1 VGVVEPPSRDA
12 ILRLRAWLATAALP
26 AWWGRRAARR
36 RWSSIAPGVFLD
48 RAATVARGVA
58 CLNHRMGPIPIAGIG
73 QLVDEG
79 QYWQLVYAA
88 CGHTLATAKF
98 ADLDPVEQVR
108 RWHATCLA
116 CESQRRSA
124 RRWQRSASQEPDRT
138 RERQRCLLDG
148 LDSEHPL

>member
-1 VGVVEPPSRDA
+1 MGVVEPPSRDA

-36 RWSSIAPGVFLD
+36 RCSSIVPGVFLD
-48 RAATVARGVA
+48 RAATVARGAA
-58 CLNHRMGPIPIAGIG
+58 CLNHRMAPIPVAGIG
-73 QLVDEG
+73 QLVDKG

-124 RRWQRSASQEPDRT
+124 HRRSRIAPAS
-138 RERQRCLLDG
+138 
-148 LDSEHPL
+148 DSGAS